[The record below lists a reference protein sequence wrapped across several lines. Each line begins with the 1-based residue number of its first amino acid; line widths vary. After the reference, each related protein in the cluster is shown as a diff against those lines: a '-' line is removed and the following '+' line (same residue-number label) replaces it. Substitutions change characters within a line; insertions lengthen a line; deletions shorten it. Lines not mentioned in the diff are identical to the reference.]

1 MEENTNE
8 EVLDQTQDQA
18 QEESP
23 SYSTN
28 DEGDY
33 VLSTNNETTEE
44 DAVQVEETT
53 EVSLGE
59 QTESSQ
65 EVAEEVRESKEE
77 IDSEQVQEQTQ
88 DDVVE
93 LGQVSE
99 SEGSSE
105 ESKEEEV
112 SAPVEEP
119 ATAELPEGFE
129 KMVSFLKENP
139 GATPEDYVNVS
150 KGADA
155 YTDEQILKMH
165 LASESGLD
173 VKEDAEEVDFLFEE
187 KFGYDEDLDEDRDIK
202 LKKIELK
209 KTLKEAKTKLNEV
222 SEKYAGTLTFKDQS
236 PETNEAVKFYEQ
248 HKANNEKVTKLRNE
262 FQSKTDKLFSE
273 IKGFDF
279 KVGDDFK
286 QTIKIGDVNKVKNSQ
301 TDINNFVEKFSDGD
315 GNITDVAGY
324 HKALWAAN
332 NVDALFSHAYEQGK
346 ADAVRNAAKKAK
358 NISMDP
364 RQDAGAITDPSASRF
379 KLVDGDSD
387 EGFKFNI

>member
-1 MEENTNE
+1 MEENTVNE
-8 EVLDQTQDQA
+8 EVQDQV
-18 QEESP
+18 QEETP

-28 DEGDY
+28 DDGDY
-33 VLSTNNETTEE
+33 VLNSNEETTET
-44 DAVQVEETT
+44 DAVQEQETT

-59 QTESSQ
+59 QTGDSQ
-65 EVAEEVRESKEE
+65 EVADEVREPEE
-77 IDSEQVQEQTQ
+77 KVDSGEVQEQ
-88 DDVVE
+88 DKEDVVE

-99 SEGSSE
+99 SEAPAE
-105 ESKEEEV
+105 EPVKEEEPE
-112 SAPVEEP
+112 PVVAKEP
-119 ATAELPEGFE
+119 ELPEAFG
-129 KMVSFLKENP
+129 KMVLFLKENP
-139 GATPEDYVNVS
+139 GATPEDYISVT

-173 VKEDAEEVDFLFEE
+173 VKEDSEEVDFLYNE

-222 SEKYAGTLTFKDQS
+222 SEKYAGSLTFKDQS
-236 PETNEAVKFYEQ
+236 PGTQEAVKFYEQ
-248 HKANNEKVTKLRNE
+248 HKTESEKATKLRSE
-262 FQSKTDKLFSE
+262 FKSKTDKLFSE

-279 KVGDDFK
+279 KYGDDQK
-286 QTIKIGDVNKVKNSQ
+286 QTIRIGNADKVSKEQ
-301 TDINNFVEKFSDGD
+301 IDINNFVNKFSDGE
-315 GNITDVAGY
+315 GNLTDVAGY

-346 ADAVRNAAKKAK
+346 ADAVRDAAKKAK

-364 RQDAGAITDPSASRF
+364 RQDAGSITDPSTSRF
-379 KLVDGDSD
+379 KLVDADSD
-387 EGFKFNI
+387 DGFKFNI